1 MCTFLQKQ
9 ARPGE
14 QQGGNGREE
23 KRREMCRGN
32 WSLKIQTGLR
42 PRFRGYFTLVQCCHE
57 QTE

>member
-23 KRREMCRGN
+23 KRREMCRDAQMG
-32 WSLKIQTGLR
+32 K
-42 PRFRGYFTLVQCCHE
+42 LV
-57 QTE
+57 T